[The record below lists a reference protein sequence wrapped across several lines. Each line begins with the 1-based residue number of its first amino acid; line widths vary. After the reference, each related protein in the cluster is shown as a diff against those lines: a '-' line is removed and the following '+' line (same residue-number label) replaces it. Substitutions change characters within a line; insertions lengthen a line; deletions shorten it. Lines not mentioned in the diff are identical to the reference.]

1 MAVRRLHFAGEM
13 RLSPANAAF
22 SLPAILDLLMH
33 ARPLCIQKALEK
45 SVIRVGQAR
54 IGRSAMKHVTSA
66 GISPMAELFTISAP
80 DLAALL
86 CSRVCHDIISPVGAI
101 NNGLE
106 LLDEGGADE
115 DAMKLIR
122 QSAKN
127 ASARLQFA
135 RIAFGAAGSAGMM
148 IDTGDAEAVAIAFLK
163 NEKPELVWNGSR
175 ALLPKNKVK
184 LLLNLILVA
193 NAAIPRGG
201 KLVVTLE
208 NLETEPRF
216 ALSAAGPMLR
226 VPPKFL
232 ELHSGH
238 KPEEPIDAHSVQP
251 YYTLLLAREANM
263 TISIHATA
271 EEIVLSAA

>member
-1 MAVRRLHFAGEM
+1 
-13 RLSPANAAF
+13 
-22 SLPAILDLLMH
+22 
-33 ARPLCIQKALEK
+33 
-45 SVIRVGQAR
+45 
-54 IGRSAMKHVTSA
+54 
-66 GISPMAELFTISAP
+66 MAELFTLSAP

-135 RIAFGAAGSAGMM
+135 RIAFG
-148 IDTGDAEAVAIAFLK
+148 VAIAFLK
-163 NEKPELVWNGSR
+163 NEKPELVWNGTR

-208 NLETEPRF
+208 NLDAEPRF
-216 ALSAAGPMLR
+216 ALSASGPMLR

-271 EEIVLSAA
+271 EEIVLSVV